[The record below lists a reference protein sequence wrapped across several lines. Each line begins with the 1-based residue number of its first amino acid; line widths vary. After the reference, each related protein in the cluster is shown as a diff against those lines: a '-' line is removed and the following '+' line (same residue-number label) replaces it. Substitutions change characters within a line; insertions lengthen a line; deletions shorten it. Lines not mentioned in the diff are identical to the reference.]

1 MEKQDNVCFDCER
14 ERVFPLG
21 IIEVAKSRMHGLFSC
36 TMGSCVMVSVR
47 SRTSFPKI
55 CRFRAYCCMLHSRCM
70 PPPPVADASSVGP
83 VRLLS

>member
-36 TMGSCVMVSVR
+36 TMAMHGFVRHGFRTIQDIIPQDMQVS
-47 SRTSFPKI
+47 SLLLHAAQSPHATST
-55 CRFRAYCCMLHSRCM
+55 YY
-70 PPPPVADASSVGP
+70 
-83 VRLLS
+83 